1 MRKQYISPTTQVIV
15 LDNLCNSLNSISIVN
30 GANNTTEETSDVYE
44 DDDNQIFNVDNWGG
58 D

>member
-15 LDNLCNSLNSISIVN
+15 LDNLCTSLNSISIIN
-30 GANNTTEETSDVYE
+30 GATNNTEETSDVRE
-44 DDDNQIFNVDNWGG
+44 DDDNNIFNVDSWGG